1 MVFRGQDLWRAA
13 PIFKYGVFDVLPGI
27 REGLALFV
35 IYLGYEYVTTRG
47 GGGHGHAA
55 AGHGGHAGHGAAAA
69 GDAHAH
75 DAHAHDAHAA
85 PATAA
90 AAYGHGGGHHAGA
103 ATAKLH

>member
-35 IYLGYEYVTTRG
+35 VYLGYEYVTTRG

-75 DAHAHDAHAA
+75 AHDAHAHAA
-85 PATAA
+85 PAAA
-90 AAYGHGGGHHAGA
+90 HGHGGGHEGA
-103 ATAKLH
+103 AAKLH